1 MFILTDGEVDNPKE
15 CLELISNNC
24 EKFKVHSIRIG
35 NYFDRNLIMKLGIE
49 GNGSFH
55 FVNKI
60 KKINSV
66 IIQSLNKCLRPYL
79 YDSKFSLINGEKYYE
94 FFPKD
99 NFCYQDELLNYS
111 FIQKGKK
118 ENENIEIQFTS
129 IEKDNKLIN
138 KKYSFDNNKIINIP
152 NGEILSKIIIG
163 NILKNNNLSKD
174 EEIDLSTKYQILSKN
189 TTLFS
194 EITNDSKIIGELK
207 KIEEYKKIYDHII
220 NSRYYEDGAAYND
233 EGAAFDEDDDFD
245 DSPNNECYKNC
256 APPNEKMCLMDID
269 DDLIVKKDKNFDKN
283 KLNIKEI
290 TLTQDSYDGFWELND
305 KTKLVIEQNKDI
317 YDKVKQYLSSNNCN
331 NEKVIIT
338 FVMIYFL
345 KNEKTINQSEYIL
358 IINKGIKF
366 LRDNNFDYEEIL
378 KEIPK

>member
-24 EKFKVHSIRIG
+24 EKFKVHSIGIG
-35 NYFDRNLIMKLGIE
+35 NDFDRNLIMKSGIE
-49 GNGSFH
+49 GKGSFH
-55 FVNKI
+55 FVSKI
-60 KKINSV
+60 KEINSV
-66 IIQSLNKCLRPYL
+66 IIQLLNKCLRSSL

-94 FFPKD
+94 FFPRD

-118 ENENIEIQFTS
+118 ENEKIEIQFTS

-163 NILKNNNLSKD
+163 NILKNTNLSKD

-220 NSRYYEDGAAYND
+220 NSKYYEIGAAYND
-233 EGAAFDEDDDFD
+233 EWAAFDEDDDFD

-290 TLTQDSYDGFWELND
+290 TLTQDSYDGF
-305 KTKLVIEQNKDI
+305 
-317 YDKVKQYLSSNNCN
+317 
-331 NEKVIIT
+331 
-338 FVMIYFL
+338 
-345 KNEKTINQSEYIL
+345 
-358 IINKGIKF
+358 
-366 LRDNNFDYEEIL
+366 
-378 KEIPK
+378 